1 MTNLL
6 VSFARQSSGYGV
18 SACTPS
24 HLDKYASLLKRAT
37 IIVPKNFFH
46 SAIIIYFS
54 LIASF
59 NIIGQRIET
68 LGWKATPAQSTQF
81 RSELGKS
88 ALVLNPQ
95 SFANHFSAWF
105 DYRVTNDNANYTVN
119 LQAKTLSDNAGFSY
133 QAYDAYGKLLTSKE
147 VLFIES
153 NSAWQNLSFNISELP
168 RGTQNIRFVAHT
180 NNASLSV
187 TDFKVNTQENASAM
201 SLQLYPNPTTSYAKV
216 NLSPEVSAR
225 ANELAVIG
233 MDGTVYQ
240 QEALAGNQNDI
251 TISVE
256 NLRSGMYFVRVSQN
270 VGSPIVEKLV
280 VRHE

>member
-18 SACTPS
+18 SACAPS
-24 HLDKYASLLKRAT
+24 HSDKYAYLYKIFA
-37 IIVPKNFFH
+37 IIVPKKIAL
-46 SAIIIYFS
+46 SAIIIYSILITSFS
-54 LIASF
+54 V
-59 NIIGQRIET
+59 IGQRIET

-88 ALVLNPQ
+88 TLVLNPQ
-95 SFANHFSAWF
+95 NFANHFSAWF
-105 DYRVTNDNANYTVN
+105 DYRVTNDNANYAVN
-119 LQAKTLSDNAGFSY
+119 LQVKTLSDNAGFSY

-180 NNASLSV
+180 NNASMAVS
-187 TDFKVNTQENASAM
+187 DIKVVAQENASAM
-201 SLQLYPNPTTSYAKV
+201 SLQLYPNPTTNYAKV

-270 VGSPIVEKLV
+270 VGSPVVEKLV

>member
-6 VSFARQSSGYGV
+6 VSFARQSSGFGV

-24 HLDKYASLLKRAT
+24 HSDKYASLYKRIA
-37 IIVPKNFFH
+37 IIVPKNLLH

-54 LIASF
+54 LTTSF
-59 NIIGQRIET
+59 NIVGQRIDT
-68 LGWKATPAQSTQF
+68 FGWKATPAQSTQF

-88 ALVLNPQ
+88 TLVLNPQ

-133 QAYDAYGKLLTSKE
+133 QAYDAYGKLLISKE

-187 TDFKVNTQENASAM
+187 TDFKVNTQENASAI
-201 SLQLYPNPTTSYAKV
+201 SLKLYPNPTTNYAKV

-233 MDGTVYQ
+233 MDGTVYK

-270 VGSPIVEKLV
+270 VGSPVVEKLV

>member
-6 VSFARQSSGYGV
+6 VSFARQSTGNGV
-18 SACTPS
+18 SACTPFQS
-24 HLDKYASLLKRAT
+24 DKFASLINIIA
-37 IIVPKNFFH
+37 IIVPKKRVH
-46 SAIIIYFS
+46 SAFIIIIS

-59 NIIGQRIET
+59 NLVGQRIEA
-68 LGWKATPAQSTQF
+68 LNWKATPAQSTQF
-81 RSELGKS
+81 RSELGKNT
-88 ALVLNPQ
+88 LVLNPQ

-105 DYRVTNDNANYTVN
+105 DYRVNNDNGNYAVN
-119 LQAKTLSDNAGFSY
+119 LQVKTLSDNAGFSY
-133 QAYDAYGKLLTSKE
+133 QVYDAYGKLLTSKD

-153 NSAWQNLSFNISELP
+153 NSAWQNLYFNISDLP

-180 NNASLSV
+180 NNASMAVADIKVVAQESV
-187 TDFKVNTQENASAM
+187 RAM
-201 SLQLYPNPTTSYAKV
+201 SLQLYPNPTTNYAKV

-270 VGSPIVEKLV
+270 VGSPVVEKLV

>member
-6 VSFARQSSGYGV
+6 VSFARQSSGSGV

-24 HLDKYASLLKRAT
+24 HSDKYASSYKRIA
-37 IIVPKNFFH
+37 IIVPKNLLH
-46 SAIIIYFS
+46 SAIIIYLS
-54 LIASF
+54 LITSI

-68 LGWKATPAQSTQF
+68 FGWKATPAQSTQF

-88 ALVLNPQ
+88 ALILNPQ

-187 TDFKVNTQENASAM
+187 TDFKVNTQENASAI
-201 SLQLYPNPTTSYAKV
+201 SLQLYPNPTTNYAKV

-225 ANELAVIG
+225 ANELTVMG

-270 VGSPIVEKLV
+270 VGSPVVEKLV